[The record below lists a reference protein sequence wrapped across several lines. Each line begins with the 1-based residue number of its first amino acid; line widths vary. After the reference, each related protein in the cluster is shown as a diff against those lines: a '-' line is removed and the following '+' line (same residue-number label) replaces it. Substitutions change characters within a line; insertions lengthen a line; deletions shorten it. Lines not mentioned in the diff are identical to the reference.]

1 MGLSGAP
8 IPGAIPEGG
17 GGLEKGFDP
26 PAALPPPLPP
36 PQHPMAALHPLRPPP
51 SSSQAANALA
61 RNGSLGACT
70 AQHPVIPVRADEP
83 QVVLARSMNKRVM
96 EALKPL
102 GLASPWA
109 R

>member
-1 MGLSGAP
+1 MGLSRAP

-26 PAALPPPLPP
+26 PAAPQPPLPP
-36 PQHPMAALHPLRPPP
+36 PQHPRAALHPLRPPP